1 MYTNF
6 YDYFIFYV
14 DHRIH
19 EYLCMCVSL
28 YVCVSLCVHYISSE
42 IWQLMFPIFL
52 FWSHFFQV
60 FSPSTLVL
68 VSVHPLLIMKSK
80 TEKRET
86 ETEANRKKN
95 SAKYS
100 YRQSIENLFTHTHR
114 LVCVCVGVCGMGL
127 RRGSDGHN
135 KQQAESVSAH
145 FAAPPTF

>member
-52 FWSHFFQV
+52 FWSHFFSGFFAIDFGIGKCPPVINYEEQNR
-60 FSPSTLVL
+60 
-68 VSVHPLLIMKSK
+68 
-80 TEKRET
+80 EKR
-86 ETEANRKKN
+86 NRNRSK
-95 SAKYS
+95 
-100 YRQSIENLFTHTHR
+100 
-114 LVCVCVGVCGMGL
+114 
-127 RRGSDGHN
+127 
-135 KQQAESVSAH
+135 
-145 FAAPPTF
+145 

>member
-6 YDYFIFYV
+6 YDYFIFYA

-28 YVCVSLCVHYISSE
+28 HVCVSVYALYFKRNMATNVSY
-42 IWQLMFPIFL
+42 IFL
-52 FWSHFFQV
+52 FWSHFFQI

-68 VSVHPLLIMKSK
+68 VSVHPLLIMNSE

-114 LVCVCVGVCGMGL
+114 LVCVCVGVLWGGK
-127 RRGSDGHN
+127 G
-135 KQQAESVSAH
+135 E
-145 FAAPPTF
+145 